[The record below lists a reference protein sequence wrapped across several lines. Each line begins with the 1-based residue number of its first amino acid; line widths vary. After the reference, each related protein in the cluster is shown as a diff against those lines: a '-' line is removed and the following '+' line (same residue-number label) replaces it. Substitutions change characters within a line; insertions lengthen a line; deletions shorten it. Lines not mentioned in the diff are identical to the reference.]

1 MRASEFVPVLEHQ
14 MVFKKKPKGGVA
26 LKWKCAFGPRA
37 GRIVPDFK
45 QCSAAPNLSKAAAMK
60 KTRARTKVKQ
70 ARKSK
75 KTKRVNPYSRLSAK
89 LNKLR
94 KR

>member
-1 MRASEFVPVLEHQ
+1 MRASEFVPVMEHQ

-45 QCSAAPNLSKAAAMK
+45 QCSAAPN
-60 KTRARTKVKQ
+60 
-70 ARKSK
+70 
-75 KTKRVNPYSRLSAK
+75 
-89 LNKLR
+89 
-94 KR
+94 